1 MGLEAPALTFS
12 SSSPSGIVTQSA
24 NTVYHF
30 LLFPFRQTSWY
41 FSGSH
46 LTFEH
51 HPWHPLVSPFS
62 RSLLAL
68 LWFPLRFCP
77 LPHPSNDVESRLF
90 QTPISRYLYL
100 SKASSSRQKFRSNSF
115 IRTKSSRQS
124 GIDGDPKS
132 SHRSLLLFSLLL
144 VESWCWVRSWC
155 HYQLCK
161 VAERCDFSSHKA
173 WIFLRNKLQDLVQ
186 LPSPQV

>member
-1 MGLEAPALTFS
+1 MFKLIGHCYTNSKRQYGLSFSPIPFSTNIMIFLSLTFDFWAS
-12 SSSPSGIVTQSA
+12 SMTPPGFTSFSSRPSLISSPIR
-24 NTVYHF
+24 
-30 LLFPFRQTSWY
+30 LLPY
-41 FSGSH
+41 
-46 LTFEH
+46 
-51 HPWHPLVSPFS
+51 
-62 RSLLAL
+62 
-68 LWFPLRFCP
+68 
-77 LPHPSNDVESRLF
+77 PSNDVESRLF
-90 QTPISRYLYL
+90 QTPISRYLF
-100 SKASSSRQKFRSNSF
+100 KASSSRQKFRSNSF

-155 HYQLCK
+155 HYHL
-161 VAERCDFSSHKA
+161 CDFSSHKA